1 MHKCAR
7 LDKTLV
13 YHRLRNVTPA
23 VPSIMKSTN
32 TGFGALSGFNPNETR
47 TGNHSSLGGGADTT
61 MRSTLDSQKRSISM
75 MVNKKRPGLDYL
87 SES

>member
-13 YHRLRNVTPA
+13 YHRLRNVTPRA
-23 VPSIMKSTN
+23 PSIARSTH

-47 TGNHSSLGGGADTT
+47 TGNHSSLGGGVETT
-61 MRSTLDSQKRSISM
+61 MRSTLDSQKRSISL
-75 MVNKKRPGLDYL
+75 MVNKMRAGFDYL